1 MATPATPAAPTA
13 RSPSSPSRRLNAAE
27 INQLDPYVFFA
38 LLGKRVIHPGGR
50 RSTAELLRAAQ
61 LTAGQHVLD
70 VGCGVATTAIQIA
83 RRFGALV
90 TAVDIAPLMLERAG
104 TNVQA
109 AKQTDHI
116 AVEQGD
122 ISALRFADDTFDRVL
137 AEAVTMF
144 VDRRQAVGE
153 LVRVCKP
160 GGRVLATEFLWRSPP
175 SDGARTAFLGEVCP
189 GMSFDSLDDWV
200 SMYSDAG
207 LADLRVTSGPFEMM
221 TPTGFIAD
229 EGLLNCLAI
238 MGRAFS
244 RPAYL
249 KKMLWLMPRVNRAV
263 PYLGYIALVGKKPA

>member
-1 MATPATPAAPTA
+1 MATPATPEAPTK
-13 RSPSSPSRRLNAAE
+13 PSSASRRLSAAE
-27 INQLDPYVFFA
+27 INQLDAYAFLA

-50 RSTAELLRAAQ
+50 RSTEELLGAAQ

-70 VGCGVATTAIQIA
+70 VGCGVATTAIQIG
-83 RRFGALV
+83 RRFGARV
-90 TAVDIAPLMLERAG
+90 TAVDIAPIMLERAG
-104 TNVQA
+104 ANVHTA
-109 AKQTDHI
+109 RLADTV
-116 AVEQGD
+116 AVERGD
-122 ISALRFADDTFDRVL
+122 ITALRFADNTFDCVL

-144 VDRRQAVGE
+144 VDRRQAVDE

-160 GGRVLATEFLWRSPP
+160 GGLVLATEFLWRSPP
-175 SDGARTAFLGEVCP
+175 SHGARTAFLGEVCP
-189 GMSFDSLDDWV
+189 GMYFDSLDDWV

-229 EGLLNCLAI
+229 EGLGNCLAI
-238 MGRAFS
+238 MGRALG

-249 KKMLWLMPRVNRAV
+249 RKMLWLMPRVNRAV

>member
-1 MATPATPAAPTA
+1 MATPATPAAPTT
-13 RSPSSPSRRLNAAE
+13 RSPSSPSRRLSAAE

-50 RSTAELLRAAQ
+50 RSTEELLRAAQ

-70 VGCGVATTAIQIA
+70 VGCGVATTAIAIA
-83 RRFGALV
+83 RRFGAHV

-109 AKQTDHI
+109 AKQANRI

-144 VDRRQAVGE
+144 VDRRQAVRE

-160 GGRVLATEFLWRSPP
+160 GGLVLATEFLWRSPP

-229 EGLLNCLAI
+229 EGLGNCLAI

-263 PYLGYIALVGKKPA
+263 PYLGYIALVGQKPA